1 MMDVIFSDEEMASSC
16 YQKLSPRFVKPG
28 LDEKRVYF
36 LEGCLIEYYGE
47 ASFLL
52 FKDTITKRCNQKC
65 RDRARDKN
73 KPRRLR
79 RRGVRQTTSDQ
90 RVVLDDAQMAHL
102 EQVTTPGSDSTSDS
116 SASYHE
122 FEVDI
127 NDVCNF

>member
-16 YQKLSPRFVKPG
+16 YRKLSSRFVKPG
-28 LDEKRVYF
+28 LDKKRVHL

-52 FKDTITKRCNQKC
+52 LKDAITKRCNQKC

-79 RRGVRQTTSDQ
+79 RRGVKRTTSDQ

-116 SASYHE
+116 SAKLS
-122 FEVDI
+122 
-127 NDVCNF
+127 